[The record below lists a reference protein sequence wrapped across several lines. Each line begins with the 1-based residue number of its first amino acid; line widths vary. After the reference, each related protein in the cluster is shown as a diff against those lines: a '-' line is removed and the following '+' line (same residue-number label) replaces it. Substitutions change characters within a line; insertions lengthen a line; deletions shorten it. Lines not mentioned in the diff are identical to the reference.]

1 MGRLTGSMPELT
13 ASKMDIRES
22 AELIRATMEAM
33 AGASE
38 IPVTRVKVPSGGG
51 RYFDAG
57 DLPPM
62 ASIEGV
68 IMASQ
73 YCNVYWDKPMGEG
86 DSAPTCASR
95 DGMSGWYMLDGEMME
110 RSCRTCPYNK
120 MGSAP
125 GKKGKACKNIVQL
138 LMLVDGH
145 TLPVEIK
152 VPTMSVNNYS
162 LYLAGEL
169 IPRRLKPWQVTT
181 KLSLREA
188 VNSGGIK
195 YGQIVFECTGQVDD
209 QEIMAIRSAVQ
220 PMLLGAGE
228 AEKKE
233 AVEVE

>member
-1 MGRLTGSMPELT
+1 MM
-13 ASKMDIRES
+13 RE
-22 AELIRATMEAM
+22 TMEAM
-33 AGASE
+33 AGASD

-73 YCNVYWDKPMGEG
+73 YANVYWDKPMGDG
-86 DSAPTCASR
+86 DAAPTCASR
-95 DGMSGWYMLDGEMME
+95 DGMSGWYLADGELME

-138 LMLVDGH
+138 MMLVDGQ
-145 TLPVEIK
+145 TLPVEIR
-152 VPTMSVNNYS
+152 VPTMSVPNFS
-162 LYLAGEL
+162 RYLAQEI
-169 IPRRLKPWQVTT
+169 IPRGLKIWQVTT

-188 VNSGGIK
+188 TNGGGIK
-195 YGQIVFECTGQVDD
+195 YSQIAFECTGRADD
-209 QEIMAIRSAVQ
+209 QEIMAIRDAVQ

-228 AEKKE
+228 EKKE
-233 AVEVE
+233 EQVIE

>member
-1 MGRLTGSMPELT
+1 MGRLTGNMPELP
-13 ASKMDIRES
+13 ASKMDIREN
-22 AELIRATMEAM
+22 AEMMRETMEAM
-33 AGASE
+33 AGASD

-73 YCNVYWDKPMGEG
+73 YANVYWDKPMGDG
-86 DSAPTCASR
+86 DAAPTCSSR
-95 DGMSGWYMLDGEMME
+95 DGMSGWYIADSELME

-138 LMLVDGH
+138 MMLVDGQ
-145 TLPVEIK
+145 TLPVEIR
-152 VPTMSVNNYS
+152 VPTMSVPNFS
-162 LYLAGEL
+162 RYLAQEI
-169 IPRRLKPWQVTT
+169 IPRGLKIWQVTT

-188 VNSGGIK
+188 TNGGGIK
-195 YGQIVFECTGQVDD
+195 YSQIAFECTGRVDD
-209 QEIMAIRSAVQ
+209 QEIMAIRDAVQ

-228 AEKKE
+228 EKKE
-233 AVEVE
+233 ETVVE